1 MEQRL
6 ASGHSVREFLF
17 NQARHVVIRDP
28 AALVCKRLHLVSKY
42 GLLRPE
48 PAVDVLP
55 VVEPVVPRVEEGG
68 VVAIAAK
75 HPEEAVQV
83 PVYHPEGGGRS
94 SSERVGLHACQHV
107 EFRVGSAAGEAGHH
121 DMAGD
126 GVGILPQGVEVG
138 QGVVLRC
145 ESESVAV
152 RDIGEG
158 LIHHHNDVH
167 ILPQTGVAAL
177 VPAGRL
183 RPAEALRLVHRVGG
197 ELVAEAVGEP
207 QLVEHGGNIVGV
219 GYPEGVVQIIG
230 GIDCQDQ
237 SCQHG
242 KAGGSPQQASHP
254 AAEPGDGEGAAAYE
268 KPQGHQHQREHH
280 DGGDGRHR
288 ELDVVSPHSAAR
300 FFQQGKVPGKHRLV
314 PYLDLDAVGDR
325 QGADG
330 EVRQRPGEEHVP
342 EQAGEHQQQHPHRQ
356 AVQDNQQR
364 LRPEDGQDAPQGIGL
379 APERQQS
386 DGARQ
391 QHSGQKRGPQGQ
403 SDFGKMVMEL
413 QEQTVL
419 SGWISTHT
427 EYLHY
432 KDFPEKSK
440 APAKCRVPLRQF
452 CGMIWLEKER
462 MAWTQKPPAG

>member
-1 MEQRL
+1 MPVSTSNSVL
-6 ASGHSVREFLF
+6 AVP
-17 NQARHVVIRDP
+17 P
-28 AALVCKRLHLVSKY
+28 AKP
-42 GLLRPE
+42 GTTTWP
-48 PAVDVLP
+48 
-55 VVEPVVPRVEEGG
+55 
-68 VVAIAAK
+68 
-75 HPEEAVQV
+75 
-83 PVYHPEGGGRS
+83 
-94 SSERVGLHACQHV
+94 
-107 EFRVGSAAGEAGHH
+107 
-121 DMAGD
+121 GD

-219 GYPEGVVQIIG
+219 RHPEGVVQIIG

-254 AAEPGDGEGAAAYE
+254 AAEPGDGEGAAAHE
-268 KPQGHQHQREHH
+268 EPQGHQHQREHH

-330 EVRQRPGEEHVP
+330 EVRQRPAKNTFRSRQVNTSSSIPTGR
-342 EQAGEHQQQHPHRQ
+342 QFRIISSGCARKTARTLRRALGWHQSASR
-356 AVQDNQQR
+356 
-364 LRPEDGQDAPQGIGL
+364 
-379 APERQQS
+379 
-386 DGARQ
+386 
-391 QHSGQKRGPQGQ
+391 
-403 SDFGKMVMEL
+403 VM
-413 QEQTVL
+413 
-419 SGWISTHT
+419 
-427 EYLHY
+427 
-432 KDFPEKSK
+432 
-440 APAKCRVPLRQF
+440 APASSTAARSVAHRGSRTLGKWSWSFKSRRSFLVGFPHTQNTSIIRIFRKKARLLRSVE
-452 CGMIWLEKER
+452 CL
-462 MAWTQKPPAG
+462 